1 VGAARFLRGLTR
13 VTDPRQLA
21 VIGNTADDDEF
32 FGLHISPDLD
42 TLTYT
47 LANLAPPRQGW
58 GIAHDSF
65 GCLGALD
72 RLYGPG
78 WFRLGDRD
86 LATHIYR
93 TDQLRAGR
101 PLSHIT
107 TTIARRLGVTAT
119 LLPMTDDR
127 VRTFVHTGRG
137 RLPFQ
142 SYLVQHRGRG
152 RVARIELSGAR
163 LARPAPGVLASLKG
177 ADAIIIPPSNPL
189 VSVGPI
195 LALRGI
201 RRQLRL
207 GTAPI
212 AAVCPLIGGR
222 PVKGPADRML
232 RGLGIPPSPVGVAGL
247 YADFVDLFVI
257 DRVDAALAP
266 RVAELGCQTLI
277 ADTLLSSPRRAAA
290 LARRILDALSTLEHS
305 RTRGR

>member
-13 VTDPRQLA
+13 VTDPRGLT
-21 VIGNTADDDEF
+21 VIGNTADDEEF

-47 LANLAPPRQGW
+47 LANLAPPRRGW
-58 GIAHDSF
+58 GLARDSF
-65 GCLGALD
+65 ECLGALD
-72 RLYGPG
+72 RLYGIG

-93 TDQLRAGR
+93 TDQLRRGR
-101 PLSHIT
+101 PLSRIT
-107 TTIARRLGVTAT
+107 ATIAQRLGVTAT

-142 SYLVQHRGRG
+142 SYLVQHRGTG
-152 RVARIELSGAR
+152 RVARIELSGAGR
-163 LARPAPGVLASLKG
+163 ARPAPGVLTALRRASV
-177 ADAIIIPPSNPL
+177 IIIPPSNPL

-195 LALRGI
+195 LALPGI
-201 RRQLRL
+201 RRQLRI
-207 GTAPI
+207 GTPPI
-212 AAVCPLIGGR
+212 AAICPLIRGR

-247 YADFVDLFVI
+247 YADFADLFVI
-257 DRVDAALAP
+257 DREDAALAP
-266 RVAELGCQTLI
+266 RVAALGCETLV

-290 LARRILDALSTLEHS
+290 LARRILDALSTLERRRP
-305 RTRGR
+305 RTR